1 MTPRRRRV
9 TTANVLDR
17 HKADVQYSVGGLTIG
32 IGGVQA
38 SDAANVAAAILNA
51 VRELRQHYPELDPE
65 LSPIHGGL
73 AEMQEES
80 DEGHFVVPPEGK
92 KVVGFR

>member
-1 MTPRRRRV
+1 MTTRRKR
-9 TTANVLDR
+9 AGQNLLDR

-32 IGGVQA
+32 ISGVQA
-38 SDAANVAAAILNA
+38 SESAQVAAAILNA

-73 AEMQEES
+73 AEMQEDS
-80 DEGHFVVPPEGK
+80 DEGHFVVPPEAK

>member
-1 MTPRRRRV
+1 MTTRRKR
-9 TTANVLDR
+9 AGQNLLDR

-32 IGGVQA
+32 ISGVQA
-38 SDAANVAAAILNA
+38 SESAQVAAAILNA

-65 LSPIHGGL
+65 LNPIHGNGYDVP
-73 AEMQEES
+73 EES
-80 DEGHFVVPPEGK
+80 DEGHFVVPPEAK